1 MIDPVFFFFLHF
13 HFHFHFCSTLVFRM
27 PIVLLKDFYLL
38 QRVAQL
44 KHSYVAIY
52 CCCPIVAA
60 CARARILDQNP
71 RIDAVKIK
79 TKKKTKFSKL
89 STDMQSSKEKQLCQ
103 FTIFDIEIDATN
115 FFISNKLFRHNRTS
129 IKICSNF
136 VIDVAFGDLNATHI
150 GKEELPCKRIRVRFI
165 FFSFSW

>member
-79 TKKKTKFSKL
+79 TKKKQNSANSRQTCNHRKRNSFVSSQFLISKSTQPTFS
-89 STDMQSSKEKQLCQ
+89 S
-103 FTIFDIEIDATN
+103 ATN
-115 FFISNKLFRHNRTS
+115 FFDTIERLLKFAL
-129 IKICSNF
+129 I
-136 VIDVAFGDLNATHI
+136 L
-150 GKEELPCKRIRVRFI
+150 
-165 FFSFSW
+165 